1 MISITPSTADYL
13 FLKFRSAT
21 PKLNDIAKEYYP
33 HLSKEKVLEKARQ
46 QKFPFTCFRIDESQ
60 KGAFFVDI
68 HELAE
73 VLDKI
78 YRKSYQSFHA
88 SAQKSIEPSI

>member
-1 MISITPSTADYL
+1 MTMRPSTADYL

-21 PKLNDIAKEYYP
+21 PKLNDIAQEYYP

-68 HELAE
+68 HELAS

-78 YRKSYQSFHA
+78 YLESYQSFHS
-88 SAQKSIEPSI
+88 SAKKSMQPSV

>member
-1 MISITPSTADYL
+1 MHPSTADYL

-21 PKLNDIAKEYYP
+21 PKLNDIAQEYYP

-46 QKFPFTCFRIDESQ
+46 QKFPFTYFRIDESQ

-68 HELAE
+68 HEFSKI
-73 VLDKI
+73 LDEI
-78 YRKSYQSFHA
+78 YLRSYQSFQ
-88 SAQKSIEPSI
+88 SSTQKAINSKI